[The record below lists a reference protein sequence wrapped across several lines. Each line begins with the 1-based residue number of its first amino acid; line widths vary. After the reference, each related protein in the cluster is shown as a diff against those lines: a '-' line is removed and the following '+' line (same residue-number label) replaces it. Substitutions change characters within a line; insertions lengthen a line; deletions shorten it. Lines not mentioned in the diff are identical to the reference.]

1 MPDRHAL
8 LSASSSK
15 QWLNCPPS
23 ARLQEQFP
31 NESSVYAAEG
41 TFAHEVCE
49 YKVRKYLKERVK
61 RPQSEE
67 YYTEEIDQITDVYAE
82 FVISIIEEMK
92 RSGCEPLVMVEERV
106 DYTHIAPSGFG
117 TADML
122 IVGKDENGNGVL
134 HIADFKTG
142 QGVFVD
148 ADHNSQM
155 MLYALG
161 GLAAYGYIYD
171 IKTVRMSI
179 IQPRL
184 DNISTFECTR
194 EELESWG
201 ESIRKI
207 AILAYEGKGEQRAG
221 DWCRFCRAK
230 PVCKACKDEALS
242 LCREEFLDL
251 DEGAFNEGAFSDP
264 PVVLESAGFCTEHSA
279 KARSVG
285 YEKEIAPTLR
295 AGTIPAALSCF
306 SNHSQDTRYTGP
318 EEISQTISS
327 TFGQGGNNQPFVV
340 ESRAFGICSTQ
351 SNAMKS
357 DNPNSGFYEA
367 DTSRTI
373 DTSSQSPL
381 RNQGG
386 MAVVQPIKNYD
397 VRLTTE
403 GTKNARSNVYETEL
417 ARTIDT
423 GGIAPNAN
431 QGGIAVVAVQ
441 GSMIGRKDESG
452 PQGSGVNEDV
462 SFTLNATDKHCVA
475 YGIDRAAF
483 NQGQNALYNFAVEEE
498 IEPTMVAKGPGAV
511 AQPTYC
517 TSKASYHTRVNE
529 EVAGTLVE
537 SDYKDPPVINDT
549 DGIEYIVRRL
559 TPSEC
564 AVLQGYDCDWCSDL
578 GTENPTA
585 EDIEYWREVFN
596 EYNHA
601 IGKSVKPK
609 SDNQIIKWLKD
620 PHSDSAEYSLWGNGL
635 CKWCA
640 VFVLSGIAYFD
651 AHEGESA

>member
-92 RSGCEPLVMVEERV
+92 RNGCEPLVMVEERV

-184 DNISTFECTR
+184 DNISTFE
-194 EELESWG
+194 
-201 ESIRKI
+201 
-207 AILAYEGKGEQRAG
+207 QRAG

-251 DEGAFNEGAFSDP
+251 DEGAFNEGAFSDESVLSDGIRAYP
-264 PVVLESAGFCTEHSA
+264 DDNIENCESCENGTVPVF
-279 KARSVG
+279 K
-285 YEKEIAPTLR
+285 
-295 AGTIPAALSCF
+295 
-306 SNHSQDTRYTGP
+306 
-318 EEISQTISS
+318 
-327 TFGQGGNNQPFVV
+327 QPGLV
-340 ESRAFGICSTQ
+340 
-351 SNAMKS
+351 
-357 DNPNSGFYEA
+357 
-367 DTSRTI
+367 
-373 DTSSQSPL
+373 PL
-381 RNQGG
+381 
-386 MAVVQPIKNYD
+386 
-397 VRLTTE
+397 
-403 GTKNARSNVYETEL
+403 TEL
-417 ARTIDT
+417 AQILPALNRISSW
-423 GGIAPNAN
+423 I
-431 QGGIAVVAVQ
+431 
-441 GSMIGRKDESG
+441 ESVFAFVRLLREEAKEYL
-452 PQGSGVNEDV
+452 QTQRLSLIRLWLTVIQT
-462 SFTLNATDKHCVA
+462 FT
-475 YGIDRAAF
+475 
-483 NQGQNALYNFAVEEE
+483 
-498 IEPTMVAKGPGAV
+498 
-511 AQPTYC
+511 
-517 TSKASYHTRVNE
+517 SS
-529 EVAGTLVE
+529 
-537 SDYKDPPVINDT
+537 S
-549 DGIEYIVRRL
+549 
-559 TPSEC
+559 S
-564 AVLQGYDCDWCSDL
+564 
-578 GTENPTA
+578 
-585 EDIEYWREVFN
+585 
-596 EYNHA
+596 
-601 IGKSVKPK
+601 
-609 SDNQIIKWLKD
+609 
-620 PHSDSAEYSLWGNGL
+620 SA
-635 CKWCA
+635 
-640 VFVLSGIAYFD
+640 
-651 AHEGESA
+651 